1 VPHEPVPHGPVPHEP
16 VPHYDEPVDPDLD
29 PAHLVVVLAV
39 SLGGGAGA
47 AARFAAYGLAPQVWA
62 TLVVNLAGCALIGV
76 LVVLTTEVWQA
87 HPLIRPVLGT
97 GVLGGFTTFSTYAL
111 DAHGLWVAGDRV
123 IAAGYLVGTLVGCVA
138 ATAAA
143 VAVSRSLVRTRV
155 GRRRS

>member
-1 VPHEPVPHGPVPHEP
+1 MHQQGAEPH
-16 VPHYDEPVDPDLD
+16 HYDEPVDPDLD

-47 AARFAAYGLAPQVWA
+47 AARFAAYRLTPEVWA
-62 TLVVNLAGCALIGV
+62 TLAVNLAGCALIGV

-87 HPLIRPVLGT
+87 HPLIRPFLGT

-111 DAHGLWVAGDRV
+111 DTHGLWVAGDRA
-123 IAAGYLVGTLVGCVA
+123 IASGYLVGTLLGCVA

-143 VAVSRSLVRTRV
+143 VALSRTLVRTRV
-155 GRRRS
+155 EGRRP

>member
-1 VPHEPVPHGPVPHEP
+1 MQPGDRE
-16 VPHYDEPVDPDLD
+16 PHYDEPVDPDLD

-47 AARFAAYGLAPQVWA
+47 VARFAAYRMAPEVWA
-62 TLVVNLAGCALIGV
+62 TLAVNLAGCALIGV

-87 HPLIRPVLGT
+87 HPLIRPFLGT

-111 DAHGLWVAGDRV
+111 DAHGLWEAGDRAV
-123 IAAGYLVGTLVGCVA
+123 AAGYLVGTLLGCVA

-143 VAVSRSLVRTRV
+143 ATLSRSLVTTRV
-155 GRRRS
+155 GGRRS